1 MRKFFSFVMMMLLVV
16 SFSSCSKVEN
26 DAKEASNE
34 GVPVQKES
42 TVSRVFYSSTSTGAL
57 YSVLLEDK
65 TILYKGIVFTR
76 DDRPSEFFFLQKG
89 DTVVYSGDE
98 VIEIHFNGE

>member
-1 MRKFFSFVMMMLLVV
+1 MRKFFSFVMMLLVV

-26 DAKEASNE
+26 DATEVSNE
-34 GVPVQKES
+34 SVPEQKES
-42 TVSRVFYSSTSTGAL
+42 TVFRVFYSFTSTGAL

-76 DDRPSEFFFLQKG
+76 GHRPSEFFFLKEG

-98 VIEIHFNGE
+98 VIEIRFKGE